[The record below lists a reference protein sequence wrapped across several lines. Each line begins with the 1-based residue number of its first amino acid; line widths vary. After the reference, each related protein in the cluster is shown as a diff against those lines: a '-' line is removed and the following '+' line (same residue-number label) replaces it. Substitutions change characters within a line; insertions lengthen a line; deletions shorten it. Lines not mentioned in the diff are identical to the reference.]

1 MENGKKGKGKRRKG
15 AGEKKEAGEERR
27 RKRKG
32 RAVFRW
38 GRAKEKRTEG
48 QRAGLVMEKRPG
60 RGKIPALGEKKGA
73 GRREKEKKEGRAGK
87 KWPGSFLMRGER
99 RRSGK
104 RQKGK
109 GEKKRR
115 GWTREKEKARPKV
128 AGQREKRIEGQGARK
143 NGLFCFW
150 GGGKKERGVQSSMP
164 KRRIAARCS
173 AKRRSS
179 CMAASGR
186 GFFIVHPYTMRA
198 PFSLAGRGMASVK

>member
-1 MENGKKGKGKRRKG
+1 MGL
-15 AGEKKEAGEERR
+15 GEERR
-27 RKRKG
+27 RKKK
-32 RAVFRW
+32 A
-38 GRAKEKRTEG
+38 
-48 QRAGLVMEKRPG
+48 RPG
-60 RGKIPALGEKKGA
+60 KKVA
-73 GRREKEKKEGRAGK
+73 GRGGGKKERERGGKSGRAGK
-87 KWPGSFLMRGER
+87 RPCCFFGGRSGRERKERAGKGTGRVFDERGKR
-99 RRSGK
+99 RGSGK

-179 CMAASGR
+179 RMTASGR